1 MSRVNPDSRAA
12 GFTVVEL
19 LVVMVVLGI
28 IGSVVTTA
36 LVQGMRHS
44 AEAQAHIETLTE
56 LQKASARVT
65 RELRAACP
73 VEGPVEDY
81 ATSVA
86 VLRGGAWWR
95 YGFSQPAGTDQL
107 RVDRDRWDGAADAWI
122 DDSEG
127 VVTDGLSNR
136 AAGAPVFAYLERDG
150 SPTTTPADVDRIELT
165 LRRKGSRDAPV
176 VVEAAVDLRNGGRPC
191 PTR

>member
-1 MSRVNPDSRAA
+1 VNPDSRAA

-44 AEAQAHIETLTE
+44 A
-56 LQKASARVT
+56 KASARVT

-176 VVEAAVDLRNGGRPC
+176 VVETAVDLRNGGRPC